1 VLSWISAAY
10 ACQCAGLAPL
20 DTVARDAPGVFAG
33 EVVTTDGGRAELV
46 VRWSARGP
54 AVGARVRLWGDTGKS
69 CRASVAPLAVGS
81 TWLVAAEPVPLDESL
96 PSPARPDDWGLLRC
110 AVSAAPVAHGRVD
123 PAGGAAPG
131 AWRRRWRS
139 GRRRAEAAVVRAPAA
154 LAPGPAVVEGVR
166 VDAKAGP
173 VLLVGDVPVYV
184 VDHPPWTD
192 AERGTPGR
200 LAGALAREVFL
211 PPPVSPTGE
220 PQQGGD
226 GGAQWVLRPAP

>member
-123 PAGGAAPG
+123 LPGRGSRSLEAAV
-131 AWRRRWRS
+131 AEWQAE
-139 GRRRAEAAVVRAPAA
+139 AEAAVVRAPAA